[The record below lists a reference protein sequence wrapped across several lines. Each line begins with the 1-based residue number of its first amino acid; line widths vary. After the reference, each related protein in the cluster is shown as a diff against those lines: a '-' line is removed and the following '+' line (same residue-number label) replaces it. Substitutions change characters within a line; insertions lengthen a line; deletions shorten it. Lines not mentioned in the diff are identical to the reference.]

1 MLLISEALSMLIYI
15 YIYIRPKDQMKSV
28 PYASNIRSIKYAH
41 IYIYIYIYI
50 YICPN
55 LEFTTGILGRYQINP
70 GIEHCKAVKKALM
83 YLQSTKMVSC

>member
-1 MLLISEALSMLIYI
+1 MLLISEALSML
-15 YIYIRPKDQMKSV
+15 
-28 PYASNIRSIKYAH
+28 
-41 IYIYIYIYI
+41 IYIYIYI